1 MTDGT
6 SKRFRRFLLVFARLA
21 VFVYVFQI
29 SSIDHHTDP
38 NSITGM
44 ENSALHASHCHAAQ
58 ASCADATGLT
68 SSLTEINLVPV
79 APAGHLSNVL
89 ATLHQPIE
97 APILAPT
104 EPPRAG

>member
-6 SKRFRRFLLVFARLA
+6 SKRYLKFLLVFARLA
-21 VFVYVFQI
+21 VFAYVFQI
-29 SSIDHHTDP
+29 SSIDHHNDP

-44 ENSALHASHCHAAQ
+44 ENSALHASHCHSAQ

-68 SSLTEINLVPV
+68 SSLSEINLVPV
-79 APAGHLSNVL
+79 VPAGHLLAVL
-89 ATLHQPIE
+89 GTLHQPIE
-97 APILAPT
+97 AAILAPT